1 MNKIELEIP
10 TQEEMAAKMSAELA
24 ANAEAEKRRLAAENR
39 LASRSKPEPG
49 DRFYVTTAIRPGRS
63 RAGCMF
69 SPDKRTEVRVAE
81 PGDTIG
87 PMRALPGGDITHYV
101 VDQHGAEMI
110 LADNALSLSI
120 VSATEVDV
128 ADLRRQLALKDQELE
143 QARAENARILREARQ
158 SAPDR
163 GDGSPQR
170 LMAARKAGKAN
181 DPEGFGG
188 GKD

>member
-10 TQEEMAAKMSAELA
+10 TQEEMAAKMAAELA
-24 ANAEAEKRRLAAENR
+24 SNAEAEKRRLAAENR

-69 SPDKRTEVRVAE
+69 TPDKRTEVRVAE
-81 PGDTIG
+81 PGDKLG
-87 PMRALPGGDITHYV
+87 VFQDESGKITHYV

-170 LMAARKAGKAN
+170 LMAARKAGKAS